1 MLSALSMPKNV
12 YSEINL
18 HMTWHTKNNAP
29 VLMEIIENRLHHYLE
44 HEIRKTK
51 NVFFHAVGGTENH
64 VHLAATIP
72 PSLLISEWIG
82 KLKGGSSFYI
92 NHEIANRKL
101 LSWQDGYG
109 VVSFGTKDLK
119 WVVEYVKN
127 QKEHHA
133 RGTTKERLERSD
145 EDEKS

>member
-1 MLSALSMPKNV
+1 
-12 YSEINL
+12 
-18 HMTWHTKNNAP
+18 
-29 VLMEIIENRLHHYLE
+29 MEIIENRLHHYLE

-64 VHLAATIP
+64 VHVAATIP

-119 WVVEYVKN
+119 WVIEYVKN

-145 EDEKS
+145 EDEKSQRPLKTA

>member
-1 MLSALSMPKNV
+1 MPGHV

-18 HMTWHTKNNAP
+18 HMTWHTKNNDP
-29 VLMEIIENRLHHYLE
+29 VLTNSIEHRVHHYLE

-51 NVFFHAVGGTENH
+51 SAFFHAVGGIDNH
-64 VHLAATIP
+64 VHLAASIP

-92 NHEIANRKL
+92 NHKIVNRKL
-101 LSWQDGYG
+101 LDWQRGYG
-109 VVSFGTKDLK
+109 VVSFGTKDLQ
-119 WVVEYVKN
+119 WVIEYVKK

-133 RGTTKERLERSD
+133 RGTTNARLERTDD
-145 EDEKS
+145 EEDSKDR